1 MVNVLSIVP
10 YNIFPAKAG
19 GQKGIALFNA
29 YFAKEVELTS
39 LTVKSNLPHF
49 ANGYMLL
56 NILPDKTYRYANPLN
71 YFIVK
76 KYIDKYRITHL
87 LLEHPYLGWLG
98 ILLKRFTGVKLIIH
112 SHNIEAAR
120 WKSLGK
126 WWWWILLK
134 YEYFTHRY
142 SDYNFF
148 IHDDDRHFAINN
160 FRLDGTKCTTITYGI
175 EINKPPEPEERNRC
189 RALLQQTHGIVA
201 TEKIFLFNGALDYRP
216 NYLAVQVIL
225 DKINPFLLESGL
237 SYKIIICGKGLP
249 GDMDSLQEYAGKNI
263 IYTGFVED
271 ISIYFKGADV
281 FLNPVTDGGGI
292 KTKLVEALGYNTK
305 AVSTRNGSI
314 GVNVEVTNGQLTIVP
329 DYNWP
334 EFAKQMIHAAN
345 RPQQPMHA
353 EFYKKFYWQNIA
365 KKAAEFISRKSS
377 LASDSEL

>member
-1 MVNVLSIVP
+1 MVKVLSIVP

-19 GQKGIALFNA
+19 GQKGIAFFNA
-29 YFAKEVELTS
+29 YFAKEVELTC

-49 ANGYMLL
+49 ANGYRLL
-56 NILPDKTYRYANPLN
+56 NILPDKPYRYANPLN
-71 YFIVK
+71 YYIVK

-98 ILLKRFTGVKLIIH
+98 ILLKKFTGVKLIVH
-112 SHNIEAAR
+112 SHNIEATR

-134 YEYFTHRY
+134 YEYVTHRY
-142 SDYNFF
+142 ADYNFF

-175 EINKPPEPEERNRC
+175 EINKPPEPEERDRC
-189 RALLQQTHGIVA
+189 RALLQQTHGIAA

-225 DKINPFLLESGL
+225 NKINPILLESGFI
-237 SYKIIICGKGLP
+237 YKIIICGKGLQ
-249 GDMDSLQEYAGKNI
+249 GNMHSLKEYAERNI
-263 IYTGFVED
+263 LYTGFVED

-305 AVSTRNGSI
+305 TVSTQNGSI
-314 GVNVEVTNGQLTIVP
+314 GVNAEVTNGQLIIVP
-329 DYNWP
+329 DNDWLK
-334 EFAKQMIHAAN
+334 FSAQMIQAAN
-345 RPQQPMHA
+345 QTQQPMPA
-353 EFYKKFYWQNIA
+353 EFYKTFYWENIA
-365 KKAAEFISRKSS
+365 KKAAEFIVSGQ
-377 LASDSEL
+377 